1 MLQNDTITAAQIAA
15 GAVGSSEIADASI
28 TGADIQDASIT
39 AADLAP
45 GAGLTAYRSPIQ
57 TITAA
62 GALSLT
68 HGLGGLPRV
77 VMLSLVCQT
86 ADAGYAPGDE
96 VIISAGPANDT
107 NNGIGVWITSTT
119 VEIRFG
125 AAASLLRVVNKTTGA
140 NASIVNANWRLVVT
154 ACR

>member
-1 MLQNDTITAAQIAA
+1 MTGKAPGVMLQDDTVTATQIGP
-15 GAVGSSEIADASI
+15 GAVGTSELAD
-28 TGADIQDASIT
+28 GAVT
-39 AADLAP
+39 AAKLAP
-45 GAGLTAYRSPIQ
+45 GAGLSAYRSPIQ

-68 HGLGGLPRV
+68 HGLGGLPRT
-77 VMLSLVCQT
+77 VMLTLVCQT

-96 VIISAGPANDT
+96 VVISAGPANGTD
-107 NNGIGVWITSTT
+107 NGIGVWITSTT

-125 AAASLLRVVNKTTGA
+125 AAAGLLRVVNKTTGA
-140 NASIVNANWRLVVT
+140 NASITNANWRLVVT